1 LEPIVTEPSW
11 DLFTRFFAVTSTGS
25 VNGAARE
32 LNMSQP
38 DMATLDK
45 DASLRPVPL
54 FERLAMSGGSFDR
67 WENKRFGSE
76 GV

>member
-1 LEPIVTEPSW
+1 MTEPSW
-11 DLFTRFFAVTSTGS
+11 DLFRVSSLSQARAALTAPP
-25 VNGAARE
+25 VNY
-32 LNMSQP
+32 MSQP
-38 DMATLDK
+38 YMATLDK

-76 GV
+76 GM